1 MFRHLASFAVVILL
15 IIMVVGCG
23 EKKTKDQLMTMAE
36 QYEANENFLTAIK
49 TYQKVLKKYPDSDE
63 AVQAKY
69 KIALIYSNNLNDFE
83 KSVETHKELIEKY
96 PDSKYAAQSL
106 FMIGFI
112 NANNLHDLDTAK
124 KYYEEFLKKYPD
136 NELASSVKW
145 ELDNLGK
152 DINDIDFL
160 NQPGTTDEQ
169 NVGN

>member
-1 MFRHLASFAVVILL
+1 MLKHLASFVVVILL

-23 EKKTKDQLMTMAE
+23 ERKTKEELMTMAE
-36 QYEANENFLTAIK
+36 QYEAEENFLTAIK
-49 TYQKVLKKYPDSDE
+49 TYQRVLKKYPDAEE

-83 KSVETHKELIEKY
+83 KSVETHKDLIDKY
-96 PDSKYAAQSL
+96 PESKYAAQSL

-112 NANNLHDLDTAK
+112 NANNLQDLETAK
-124 KYYEEFLKKYPD
+124 QYYEEFLEKYPD

-160 NQPGTTDEQ
+160 NQPGTAEER